1 MAELRYF
8 DLETGQVQSDG
19 GFHLACLHG
28 FSMASPSPSD
38 LVWIIGFTP
47 HGRWIAP
54 VMRAAVRAEWPE
66 ARNLAAMQLGDES
79 LAHELMEAAIDET
92 KEQLADLLPVS
103 VEEAR
108 TLLSRSYRNAVRRE
122 RRGRNKYSLVG
133 TADDVEFLLDPA
145 VSSSEAIN
153 AQQDLAKILRE
164 TPEEV
169 KHALLMRYGARS
181 RWDEIAEQMQGS
193 KDSVR
198 IRCQREISRIRK
210 RLGIRV
216 RPEQ

>member
-1 MAELRYF
+1 
-8 DLETGQVQSDG
+8 
-19 GFHLACLHG
+19 
-28 FSMASPSPSD
+28 
-38 LVWIIGFTP
+38 
-47 HGRWIAP
+47 
-54 VMRAAVRAEWPE
+54 MRAAVRAEWPE